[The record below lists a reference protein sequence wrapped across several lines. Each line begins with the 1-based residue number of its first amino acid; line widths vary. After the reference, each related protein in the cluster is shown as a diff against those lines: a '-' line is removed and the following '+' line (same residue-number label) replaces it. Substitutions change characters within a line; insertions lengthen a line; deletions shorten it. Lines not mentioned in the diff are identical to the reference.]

1 MEKRATSTLRW
12 IGEHSEQVLAAR
24 DDPERL
30 FAVFQNSVVPMTML
44 DDDRRWLEANR
55 AAREVLGASLE
66 ELRQLRADDLTPPYL
81 RAVLVDNWER
91 MLETGCVMSTE
102 VERPE
107 GHYLGLSY
115 YQVANVLPGRHLLA
129 FAPPGWPGT
138 DGDADA
144 ERPLPSALGLGVHLT
159 PRELQVLSLSA
170 DGLNGPGVANALGL
184 SAATVRTH
192 FAHIYQKLEVSDRA
206 AAVAK
211 AMRIGLIR

>member
-1 MEKRATSTLRW
+1 LEKRATSTLRW

-30 FAVFQNSVVPMTML
+30 FTVFQNSAVPMTML

-55 AAREVLGASLE
+55 AAREVLGATLE

-81 RAVLVDNWER
+81 LAVLVDNWER

-138 DGDADA
+138 DGDEDGLAH
-144 ERPLPSALGLGVHLT
+144 ALASGAHLT
-159 PRELQVLSLSA
+159 PRELQVLTLSA

-192 FAHIYQKLEVSDRA
+192 FAHIYQKLDVSDRA